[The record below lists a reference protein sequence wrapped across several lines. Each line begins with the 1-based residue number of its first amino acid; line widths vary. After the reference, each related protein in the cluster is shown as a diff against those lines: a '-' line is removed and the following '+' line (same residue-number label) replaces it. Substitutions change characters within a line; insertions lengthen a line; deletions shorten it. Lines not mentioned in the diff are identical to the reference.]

1 MIVGIDVAKAAL
13 VVAEGAAGPVTS
25 VSNDEGGIRHLVATL
40 VGRSPELI
48 VLEATGGY
56 ELSCTAALAA
66 AGLPVVVVNPRQV
79 RDFARST
86 GQLAKTDRIDA
97 TILALFGERVRPAR
111 REIPGPELQAL
122 EALVARRRQLLEMRT
137 AEQNRLGQAV
147 GRQHRAVKQSLKKH
161 LRYLDRELAITETDL
176 SDRIR
181 QSPVWRDRDDLLQSV
196 PGIGATVAH
205 TLLAEL
211 PELGRLN
218 RREIAKLVGLA
229 PLNRDSGT
237 WRGRRATHGG
247 RTPVRAILYMAS
259 LSAIRYN
266 SIIRPFYQRLRTAG
280 KPKKVALVASMRK
293 LLTIINHM
301 LRTGQRWTTTV
312 VAQPELTAH

>member
-1 MIVGIDVAKAAL
+1 MIVGVDVAKSEL
-13 VVAEGAAGPVTS
+13 VVAEGARGPVTS
-25 VSNDEGGIRHLVATL
+25 LSNDERGIRQLVTTL
-40 VGRSPELI
+40 ADRGPELI

-56 ELSCTAALAA
+56 ELAVTGALAA

-97 TILALFGERVRPAR
+97 SMLALFGERVRPALR
-111 REIPGPELQAL
+111 DIPGPELLAL
-122 EALVARRRQLLEMRT
+122 DALVVRRRQLLEMRT
-137 AEQNRLGQAV
+137 AEQNRLGQAI
-147 GRQHRAVKQSLKKH
+147 GRHQRAVKQSLKKH
-161 LRYLDRELAITETDL
+161 LAYLDRELAITETEL
-176 SDRIR
+176 GERVR
-181 QSPVWRDRDDLLQSV
+181 QSPLWRERDDLLQSV
-196 PGIGATVAH
+196 PGIGAIVAH

-229 PLNRDSGT
+229 PLNHDSGT
-237 WRGRRATHGG
+237 WRGRRSTHGG
-247 RTPVRAILYMAS
+247 RLAVRAALYMAA

-266 SIIRPFYQRLRTAG
+266 RVIRTFYQRLRTAG
-280 KPKKVALVASMRK
+280 KPAKVALVACMRK

-301 LRTGQRWTTTV
+301 LRTGQHWTTTITV
-312 VAQPELTAH
+312 QPELTTH

>member
-1 MIVGIDVAKAAL
+1 
-13 VVAEGAAGPVTS
+13 
-25 VSNDEGGIRHLVATL
+25 VATL
-40 VGRSPELI
+40 KGCAPELI

-56 ELSCTAALAA
+56 ELPCTAALVA

-97 TILALFGERVRPAR
+97 TMLALFGERVRPAI

-147 GRQHRAVKQSLKKH
+147 GRHQRAVKQSLKKH
-161 LRYLDRELAITETDL
+161 LHYLDRELAITETDL

-181 QSPVWRDRDDLLQSV
+181 QSPVWRERDDLLQSV
-196 PGIGATVAH
+196 PGIGAIVAH
-205 TLLAEL
+205 TLVAEV

-229 PLNRDSGT
+229 PLNHDSGT
-237 WRGRRATHGG
+237 WRGRRATYGG
-247 RTPVRAILYMAS
+247 RTTVRAALYMAS

-266 SIIRPFYQRLRTAG
+266 SVIRAFYQRLRTVG
-280 KPKKVALVASMRK
+280 KPKKVALVACMRK

-301 LRTGQRWTTTV
+301 LRTGQRWATTIAT
-312 VAQPELTAH
+312 QPELNAH